1 MNYPNIEGIRYHYKS
16 VSIEHLNE
24 LQEDFDKIN
33 DETNLNEITL
43 MARKVSGLESE
54 ADSIRRNIIRELLG
68 GALLPGT
75 RRDIKILI
83 ETIDKIPNKSEEIIK
98 QIMLQNIK
106 IDENIKSIVINI
118 NNKTK
123 EQFDLLKS
131 LIDKVFLD
139 LNKSFDLHEE
149 IEVIEKIESE
159 IDDLEE
165 DAIRILFSSNHELA
179 YKNQVK
185 TIISDFAEI
194 SDIIEDISDNIE
206 MIIVM
211 RKV

>member
-1 MNYPNIEGIRYHYKS
+1 VKQIDKCIECYVTFIDYFEKITKYTP
-16 VSIEHLNE
+16 IE
-24 LQEDFDKIN
+24 
-33 DETNLNEITL
+33 EITL
-43 MARKVSGLESE
+43 MSRKISSLESE
-54 ADSIRRNIIRELLG
+54 ADSIRRNIIKQLLS

-75 RRDIKILI
+75 RREIKILI
-83 ETIDKIPNKSEEIIK
+83 ETIDKIPNKSEELIK
-98 QIMLQNIK
+98 QLMLQNIK
-106 IDENIKSIVINI
+106 VDEKIKSIILNI

-139 LNKSFDLHEE
+139 LNKSFDLHEQ

-165 DAIRILFSSNHELA
+165 DAIRILYKSNHELA
-179 YKNQVK
+179 YKNQIK
-185 TIISDFAEI
+185 CIISDFADI